1 MTTRDATVPGTPCWA
16 DLWTSDVAGTRTF
29 YCELFGWEALDPDP
43 SYGGYFNFS
52 RRGTWIAGCMG
63 DMGDM
68 QATDTWKPYLST
80 ADMAKTMDAAE
91 AAGARIV
98 LRGEPVGDL
107 GVQGVLVDPT
117 VDLDR
122 HVEPGLLDRLA
133 DASDLR
139 EHLGTEGLTA
149 EPRKNGHAQHQVD
162 LGQVGLDGLEGRVG
176 IGRQSDPEPEASHL
190 GDQRRRATY
199 LDVDGAPVR
208 PGVAEGGQVPPGV
221 TEHQVR
227 VEEQCRVATEGGHH
241 RGTDGQVGHE
251 VPVHHIDV
259 EPLARRCHG
268 GGGGG
273 QVAKV
278 GREDRRS
285 HVRHGRRHG

>member
-16 DLWTSDVAGTRTF
+16 DLWTSDVAGTRRF

-117 VDLDR
+117 GAVIGLWQPGTWSGFSVLEEHGAPSWFELHTRDHAGAVAFYRDVFDFEIGTVGDSAQFRYSTLRRPGADDDLAGVCDDDGVLPEDQAAHWAIYWEVD
-122 HVEPGLLDRLA
+122 
-133 DASDLR
+133 
-139 EHLGTEGLTA
+139 
-149 EPRKNGHAQHQVD
+149 
-162 LGQVGLDGLEGRVG
+162 
-176 IGRQSDPEPEASHL
+176 
-190 GDQRRRATY
+190 
-199 LDVDGAPVR
+199 DVDA
-208 PGVAEGGQVPPGV
+208 AAA
-221 TEHQVR
+221 R
-227 VEEQCRVATEGGHH
+227 VEELGGTVHSGARAT
-241 RGTDGQVGHE
+241 
-251 VPVHHIDV
+251 PY
-259 EPLARRCHG
+259 
-268 GGGGG
+268 
-273 QVAKV
+273 
-278 GREDRRS
+278 GRIAVVSDPTGAPFMLRT
-285 HVRHGRRHG
+285 GDA